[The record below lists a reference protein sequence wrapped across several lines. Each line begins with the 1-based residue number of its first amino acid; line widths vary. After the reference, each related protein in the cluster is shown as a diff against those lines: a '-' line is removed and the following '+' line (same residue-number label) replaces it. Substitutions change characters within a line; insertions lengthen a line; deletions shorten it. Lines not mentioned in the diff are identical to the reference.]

1 MTQFPGR
8 LARRVWGLFA
18 AGLFFAV
25 TVPTLLLLS
34 VLPRL
39 AWRRQLV
46 RSAGRLTLAACGVL
60 PRVEGLENLPTGDC
74 IIISNHASYLDG
86 VILTAALPPRFS
98 FVIKREMTRVPVAH
112 FLLRRVGS
120 EFLDR
125 DRGRQGASDA
135 RRILKQAGTGNSLVF
150 FPEGTFYQE
159 PGLRH
164 FQSGAFNAAR
174 RGEVPLVPVV
184 IQGSRDMLPAN
195 CKLPRPGPL
204 SVSIQPPIVDTADAR
219 TPDLIAQSRQKML
232 TNLTEPDLDPTALD
246 AWREPDSP
254 A

>member
-1 MTQFPGR
+1 MQFPGR
-8 LARRVWGLFA
+8 LARYIWGLFA
-18 AGLFFAV
+18 AGLFVAV

-34 VLPRL
+34 VLPKL
-39 AWRRQLV
+39 AWRRRLV
-46 RSAGRLTLAACGVL
+46 RSAGRLTLAGCGIL

-74 IIISNHASYLDG
+74 IVVSNHASYLDG

-98 FVIKREMTRVPVAH
+98 FVIKREMTKVPVAH

-135 RRILKQAGTGNSLVF
+135 RRILKQAGTGSSLVF
-150 FPEGTFYQE
+150 FPEGTFYLE
-159 PGLRH
+159 PGLQH
-164 FQSGAFNAAR
+164 FHSGAFNAAR

-184 IQGSRDMLPAN
+184 IRGSRNVLPAN
-195 CKLPRPGPL
+195 RRLPSPGPL
-204 SVSIQPPIVDTADAR
+204 VVSIQAPIVDTAGAK
-219 TPDLIAQSRQKML
+219 TQALIAQSREKML
-232 TNLTEPDLDPTALD
+232 TDLDEPDLDPKALE

>member
-1 MTQFPGR
+1 VTQFPGR
-8 LARRVWGLFA
+8 LALRLWGLFA

-34 VLPRL
+34 VLPKL

-46 RSAGRLTLAACGVL
+46 RSAGRLTLAGCGVL
-60 PRVEGLENLPTGDC
+60 PRVEGLENLPKGDC
-74 IIISNHASYLDG
+74 IIVSNHASYLDG

-98 FVIKREMTRVPVAH
+98 FVIKREMTKVPVAN

-135 RRILKQAGTGNSLVF
+135 RRILRQAGTGNSLVF
-150 FPEGTFYQE
+150 FPEGTFYLD

-164 FQSGAFNAAR
+164 FHSGAFNAAR

-184 IQGSRDMLPAN
+184 IQGSRDMLPAHHR
-195 CKLPRPGPL
+195 LPRPGPL
-204 SVSIQPPIVDTADAR
+204 VVSIQAPIVDTAGAK
-219 TPDLIAQSRQKML
+219 TPELIARSRRKIL
-232 TNLTEPDLDPTALD
+232 ANLGEPDLDPKALE

>member
-8 LARRVWGLFA
+8 LAKRIWGVFA

-34 VLPRL
+34 VLPTL
-39 AWRRQLV
+39 AWRRKLV
-46 RSAGRLTLAACGVL
+46 RGAGRLTLACCGVL
-60 PRVEGLENLPTGDC
+60 PRVEGLENLPPGDC
-74 IIISNHASYLDG
+74 IVVSNHASYLDG
-86 VILTAALPPRFS
+86 IILTAALPPQFS
-98 FVIKREMTRVPVAH
+98 FVIKREMTQVPVVH

-125 DRGRQGASDA
+125 HRGRQGASDA
-135 RRILKQAGTGNSLVF
+135 RRILKQAGTGSSLVF
-150 FPEGTFYQE
+150 FPEGTFYLD

-164 FQSGAFNAAR
+164 FHSGAFNAAR

-184 IQGSRDMLPAN
+184 IQGSRDMMAANRRLPS
-195 CKLPRPGPL
+195 PGPL
-204 SVSIQPPIVDTADAR
+204 VVSIQPPILNTKDAR
-219 TPDLIAQSRQKML
+219 TPELIARSRQKML
-232 TNLTEPDLDPTALD
+232 TTLTEPDLDPEALA